1 MLSNESS
8 ADATLFLPG
17 VSLHFP
23 AGCMAVDLWK
33 TDAARRLAA

>member
-1 MLSNESS
+1 MLSNEGS
-8 ADATLFLPG
+8 ADATLFPG

-23 AGCMAVDLWK
+23 AGCMAVGLWK